1 MKILKKHYKKF
12 ICGLI
17 ALVIITSVIVV
28 DMTNSATD
36 VYARQ
41 NTFYPI
47 STSYKT
53 NGLKILEVTASPE
66 NTELGYFIGGAGN
79 DNSIQT
85 YTYGKRFNSFASGKS
100 ELGAQA
106 AEYVKEYLTNNPGI
120 TQNAVNMGNNA
131 RNNYRNAHPGATQEE
146 LDQEYQKA
154 YDAQL
159 QAEGWAPGGWNYEN
173 KYQEFMNNNGAST
186 DNWEA
191 EIAFTMRRYGMI
203 KPYGTDNHI
212 GTLSEYPI
220 YDAENKGLF
229 GQAGSN
235 DFRAYPGI
243 SSGKMVQGHYEYVTN
258 NGVYKLRDGYII
270 ATGTETLTDAYGAN
284 GQKLTALDK
293 NYIYKVTTG
302 VSANDIPVTDG
313 TVSGNTLVDKY
324 EQIPSRNGIPEGLE
338 TVTDGT
344 GNVAFV
350 YKENLADIYYG
361 YDAAETNVGFLSQN
375 RKYRVGDWIK
385 EYILGDAT
393 LTCNITYKNVTLDQ
407 LSAADINNYDL
418 IYISGTADEYAGMD
432 MSTAIL
438 KELYNQSAIYHKAV
452 IMDYELYNDGDNAM
466 SNLDKLALLLWQED
480 QEQIAV
486 QGFCSSYFTEV
497 SATDAQRLG
506 LEKKSKH
513 YVIGDDAAFAATL
526 NIGAEG
532 YNYLKASM
540 LTGYNGNL
548 AVNNVYVYNHHYTD
562 FQSSKLEQFQVNALG
577 NIANGDLNSL
587 YNNGAISSGFQAVV
601 AYISY
606 NNEDLSARKRQ
617 DGTIDVGAM
626 TEGYVTP
633 AVAIQYILCYRGEDL
648 ALTKASYTVLEIEP
662 TKEFRFNST
671 LESKDYSLETED
683 VKSER
688 RAFIS
693 QCLNANMTA
702 NEQMDLV
709 VFTSLTVDQF
719 NTMQTDLLRDY
730 DVIYIG
736 SENSQYY
743 YHSEGLTQEIN
754 NGAVTQKTGTLTSFA
769 NVNMNGNVYFD
780 FGDMVTSNDRTAF
793 YSSRDLTEAKLIE
806 LKEYLQG
813 GGLVIGASDLIRSQ
827 GKGNLIINPTAV
839 STSNELVLND
849 NGRMDNSSNMYEF
862 FSYATGQAGAVSGNA
877 ADAAGK
883 FFNCISEGD
892 LIEGIYGEADVINYL
907 NRERVTLQMLEQPVA
922 FSHNFGDNS
931 VSYLT
936 ADKTDG
942 KYYLDY
948 QFAINS
954 SAAALGN
961 TELYEIHFYQD
972 INADGKFSDTEE
984 LHDYKITLEA
994 DDSTVG
1000 GIADA
1005 DGVTHYNLS
1014 NGVVYNLRRNVPSD
1028 EGGIINWCIEVEK
1041 VADPQI
1047 SCREKGYVA
1056 IKPREQKY
1064 INILQIVP
1072 DGNASTINL
1081 ESLMDDNNQDM
1092 LKRYLEDIVVTDQ
1105 YQINARTVTVSQFQ
1119 KDAAHAYATEY
1130 SSNPNAADYNQKQ
1143 FHVEEELWQYFF
1155 SNFERTEDDHADYT
1169 QEQIDADKD
1178 KPMSVNMVIL
1188 GFGDNYTQFTNLNA
1202 VSAIREYIASGKP
1215 LLTSNNVVA
1224 RNIYNVYGKADDGK
1238 TVVTQPA
1245 TLNAWLLDP
1254 IAQDRYGFTNPIYN
1268 AYLNPANIN
1277 MVVTQFTRSDTEAW
1291 NGYAVSRE
1299 GSNQAVG
1306 YVQQSA
1312 RRGFYANIYPY
1323 TNTVWSRTRTDAN
1336 LSLQQS
1342 FINANSI
1349 RSLTASGS
1357 GDPSGPASR
1366 TYVDKMND
1374 GQISHYPYT
1383 INGSV
1388 TVSKSHAQYF
1398 QLDLDTDSDSD
1409 GNSDTVVW
1417 YTLGDMA
1424 DSNNNVLGG
1433 ADIYSV
1439 TPGDGINNY
1448 YIYNS
1453 GNVTFTAFGSN
1464 GQNAITDN
1472 EAKLFVNTLIAAY
1485 ESGIVN
1491 PVVSYY
1497 ETSDSNGNMLD
1508 SIAVPYDRNVT
1519 GQNEIDSSIQFNE
1532 RGTEYLYKFVN
1543 PNTQTGVEADGTK
1556 AYFKVTDTNLI
1567 RGVSGDDKYAKVY
1580 FYMEV
1585 TGKKDDV
1592 VTWKDGNV
1600 TKSGRVMTIQLNDNT
1615 VVNVVR
1621 IPITVYN
1628 ADFSQKICD
1637 TGNGIADTE
1646 IKVGTMYGFYVPMSY
1661 LNDKGAVNIYIQ
1673 ANTGYKTI
1681 SGTNGSEIER
1691 PLGTAFDMFTI
1702 IKQDLLKLD

>member
-1 MKILKKHYKKF
+1 MKIMKKHYKKF

-17 ALVIITSVIVV
+17 ALIIITSVIAV
-28 DMTNSATD
+28 DMKNSVTD
-36 VYARQ
+36 VYAKQ

-53 NGLKILEVTASPE
+53 NGLKILEVTASAE
-66 NTELGYFIGGAGN
+66 NTELGYFIGGVGN
-79 DNSIQT
+79 EDSITT
-85 YTYGKRFNSFASGKS
+85 YTYGKRFNSFTSG
-100 ELGAQA
+100 
-106 AEYVKEYLTNNPGI
+106 
-120 TQNAVNMGNNA
+120 
-131 RNNYRNAHPGATQEE
+131 
-146 LDQEYQKA
+146 
-154 YDAQL
+154 
-159 QAEGWAPGGWNYEN
+159 
-173 KYQEFMNNNGAST
+173 ST
-186 DNWEA
+186 EWGVEEA
-191 EIAFTMRRYGMI
+191 EIAFAMRRYGMI

-220 YDAENKGLF
+220 YDANNKGLF

-243 SSGKMVQGHYEYVTN
+243 SSGKMVQGHYEYVT
-258 NGVYKLRDGYII
+258 GGIYKLKDGYII
-270 ATGTETLTDAYGAN
+270 ATGTETLTDAYGTN
-284 GQKLTALDK
+284 GQKLTALNQ
-293 NYIYKVTTG
+293 NYIYKITS

-313 TVSGNTLVDKY
+313 TVSGNTLVNKY

-344 GNVAFV
+344 GNVGFV
-350 YKENLADIYYG
+350 YRENLADIYYG
-361 YDAAETNVGFLSQN
+361 YDASETNVGFLAQN

-393 LTCNITYKNVTLDQ
+393 LGCNISYKNVTLDQ
-407 LSAADINNYDL
+407 LSAADINDYDL
-418 IYISGTADEYAGMD
+418 IYISGTAEEYAGMD

-452 IMDYELYNDGDNAM
+452 IMDYELYNDADNTM

-486 QGFCSSYFTEV
+486 QDFCSAYFTEV
-497 SATDAQRLG
+497 SAADTQRLG
-506 LEKKSKH
+506 LEKKAKH

-532 YNYLKASM
+532 YNYLKATM
-540 LTGYNGNL
+540 MTGYNGNL
-548 AVNNVYVYNHHYTD
+548 AINNVYVYNHHYSD
-562 FQSSKLEQFQVNALG
+562 FQSSKLEQFQVDALG

-587 YNNGAISSGFQAVV
+587 YNNGAIAGGFQAVV

-606 NNEDLSARKRQ
+606 NNEDLNARKRQ
-617 DGTIDVGAM
+617 DGTIDVGMM

-633 AVAIQYILCYRGEDL
+633 AVAIQYILSYRGEDL
-648 ALTKASYTVLEIEP
+648 ALTKASYSVLEIEP
-662 TKEFRFNST
+662 TREFRFNST
-671 LESKDYSLETED
+671 LEKKDYSLETEA
-683 VKSER
+683 VKAER
-688 RAFIS
+688 KAFIS
-693 QCLNANMTA
+693 QCLNANMSA

-709 VFTSLTVDQF
+709 SFTSVTIDQF

-736 SENSQYY
+736 SVSNTYY
-743 YHSEGLTQEIN
+743 YHADGQMQEIN
-754 NGAVTQKTGTLTSFA
+754 NGAVTQKTGSLTSFS
-769 NVNMNGNVYFD
+769 NTNMCGNVYFGY
-780 FGDMVTSNDRTAF
+780 GDVVTSGNKTQF

-839 STSNELVLND
+839 STASAEAVID
-849 NGRMDNSSNMYEF
+849 HGRMDNSSNMYEF
-862 FSYATGQAGAVSGNA
+862 FSYATGHAGVVSGNG
-877 ADAAGK
+877 ADSAGK

-931 VSYLT
+931 IAYLT

-948 QFAINS
+948 QFTINS

-972 INADGKFSDTEE
+972 INADGKFSETEE
-984 LHDYKITLEA
+984 LHDYKITLDA
-994 DDSTVG
+994 DDSVVG
-1000 GIADA
+1000 GAADA
-1005 DGVTHYNLS
+1005 NGVTHYNLS

-1041 VADPQI
+1041 VSDPQI

-1064 INILQIVP
+1064 INILQIAP
-1072 DGNASTINL
+1072 DGDASTINL
-1081 ESLMDDNNQDM
+1081 ESLMDDNNQDV
-1092 LKRYLEDIVVTDQ
+1092 LKQYLEDIVVTDQ
-1105 YQINARTVTVSQFQ
+1105 YEINVRTVTVSQFE

-1130 SSNPNAADYNQKQ
+1130 SSNPNAADYDQKQ

-1155 SNFERTEDDHADYT
+1155 SNFERTKEDNAGYT
-1169 QEQIDADKD
+1169 DEQIEADKD
-1178 KPMSVNMVIL
+1178 KPMSVNMIIL
-1188 GFGDNYTQFTNLNA
+1188 GFGDNYTQFTGLNA

-1224 RNIYNVYGKADDGK
+1224 QNIYNEYGKADDGNIVITK
-1238 TVVTQPA
+1238 SG
-1245 TLNAWLLDP
+1245 TLNAGLLDSL
-1254 IAQDRYGFTNPIYN
+1254 AQDRYGLANPIYN

-1277 MVVTQFTRSDTEAW
+1277 KIATQFTKSDAEAW

-1299 GSNQAVG
+1299 GSNQAIG

-1312 RRGFYANIYPY
+1312 RTGFYANVYPY
-1323 TNTVWSRTRTDAN
+1323 TNTVWSRTRVNEN

-1342 FINANSI
+1342 FINAGSI
-1349 RSLTASGS
+1349 NGLTSTS
-1357 GDPSGPASR
+1357 DPSGAATR

-1417 YTLGDMA
+1417 YTLSDMA
-1424 DSNNNVLGG
+1424 DSNNNVLAG

-1453 GNVTFTAFGSN
+1453 GNVTFTAFGN
-1464 GQNAITDN
+1464 NRQNAITDN

-1497 ETSDSNGNMLD
+1497 ETNDSNGNMLD
-1508 SIAVPYDRNVT
+1508 SIAVPYDNNVT
-1519 GQNEIDSSIQFNE
+1519 GHNAVDSSIQFNE
-1532 RGTEYLYKFVN
+1532 KGTGYLYKFVN

-1585 TGKKDDV
+1585 DGKKDDV

-1600 TKSGRVMTIQLNDNT
+1600 TKSGKVMTIQLNDNT

-1628 ADFSQKICD
+1628 SDFSQKICD

-1646 IKVGTMYGFYVPMSY
+1646 IEVGTMYGFYVPMSY

-1691 PLGTAFDMFTI
+1691 PIGTAFDMFTI
-1702 IKQDLLKLD
+1702 IKQDLLNLD